1 MTHKITGAE
10 ETYRS
15 LFRGNKEHCIKK
27 AEDLDYVIEMADNC
41 AECDMEDM
49 KNKYA
54 DFIIFAGSALRYGY
68 LGRVISRSES
78 IQEHLHIDELSELFG
93 EYFYICEYCDNND
106 CPEAELEEARWQMQ
120 LSGDKLTAMMDDLA
134 DSLAFFVIK
143 MKREEE

>member
-15 LFRGNKEHCIKK
+15 LFRGNMEHCIKK
-27 AEDLDYVIEMADNC
+27 AEDLDDVIEMAYNC

-54 DFIIFAGSALRYGY
+54 DFIIFSGSALRYGY
-68 LGRVISRSES
+68 LGRVITRSEF
-78 IQEHLHIDELSELFG
+78 IQEHLNIDELSELFG
-93 EYFYICEYCDNND
+93 EYLYICECYPNND
-106 CPEAELEEARWQMQ
+106 CPEAELEEARCQMQ
-120 LSGDKLTAMMDDLA
+120 LSGDKLIARIDDLA